1 LERVLPTDR
10 KHLLTAVTAMLPAMT
25 AEAARLDEAVAFPW
39 QSFELL
45 REVGVLPATLP
56 ESLGGLGFGYG
67 ADGAADLLHLFLL
80 LGQGSLSVTRLYE
93 AHANALQLICRYGR
107 EHIIARSAEDAASGE
122 LFALWVTDP
131 PTGGIRLRPSANG
144 FILEGD
150 KAFCSGAGVATR
162 ALITATAEDGTRM
175 LVVSL
180 APETRVKPSD
190 IKLQGMR
197 AAITGAIDLS
207 GMRVSEEHL
216 LGQPGDY
223 LKEPVFSAGAW
234 RGSAGA
240 LGALVALV
248 KIHRDEIRKRR
259 RDGDP
264 HQQAR
269 FGQLVMACE
278 TARLWMTQAAL
289 RGCLEDDTEE
299 AVVAYVNLARLAV
312 EAACLDAMRLT
323 QRGLGLGAF
332 VAGHPAERLCRDL
345 ATYLRQPAPD
355 ETLVKAA
362 QHYMHAELPGNL

>member
-1 LERVLPTDR
+1 MPTNR
-10 KHLLTAVTAMLPAMT
+10 KHLLAAVTAMLPAME
-25 AEAARLDEAVAFPW
+25 AEAARLDQAVAFPS

-45 REVGVLPATLP
+45 REAGAFQATLP
-56 ESLGGLGFGYG
+56 ASLGGLGFGYSTE
-67 ADGAADLLHLFLL
+67 GAADLLHLFLL
-80 LGQGSLSVTRLYE
+80 LGQGSLSVARLYE
-93 AHANALQLICRYGR
+93 AHVNALQLICRYGR
-107 EHIIARSAEDAASGE
+107 EQIIAQSAEDAASGK

-131 PTGGIRLRPSANG
+131 PTGEVMLRPISNG
-144 FILEGD
+144 FILEGG

-162 ALITATAEDGTRM
+162 ALITAAADDGTRM

-180 APETRVKPSD
+180 EPETRVKPSD

-197 AAITGAIDLS
+197 AAITGAVNLS
-207 GMRVSEEHL
+207 GMRVSEAHL

-240 LGALVALV
+240 LGALIALV
-248 KIHRDEIRKRR
+248 KIHRDEIRKRQ
-259 RDGDP
+259 RDQDP

-269 FGQLVMACE
+269 FGQLVTECE

-289 RGCLEDDTEE
+289 HGCLEDDTDE
-299 AVVAYVNLARLAV
+299 ADVAYINLARLAV

-332 VAGHPAERLCRDL
+332 VAGHPAERICRDL

-355 ETLVKAA
+355 ETLVRAA
-362 QHYMHAELPGNL
+362 QHYMHADLPGNL

>member
-1 LERVLPTDR
+1 
-10 KHLLTAVTAMLPAMT
+10 MLPAME
-25 AEAARLDEAVAFPW
+25 AEAARLDQVVAFPW

-45 REVGVLPATLP
+45 REAGALPATLP

-80 LGQGSLSVTRLYE
+80 LGQGSLSVARLYE
-93 AHANALQLICRYGR
+93 AHVNALQLICRYGS
-107 EHIIARSAEDAASGE
+107 EHLIARNAKDAASGE

-131 PTGGIRLRPSANG
+131 PTGAARLRHSSNG
-144 FILEGD
+144 FILQGG

-162 ALITATAEDGTRM
+162 ALITAAADDGIRM

-197 AAITGAIDLS
+197 AAITGAVDLS
-207 GMRVSEEHL
+207 GMRVSEESL

-248 KIHRDEIRKRR
+248 KIHREEIRNLR
-259 RDGDP
+259 RDEDP
-264 HQQAR
+264 HQQTR
-269 FGQLVMACE
+269 FGQLLMQCE

-289 RGCLEDDTEE
+289 RGCLEDDTDE

-312 EAACLDAMRLT
+312 ETACLDGMRLT

-332 VAGHPAERLCRDL
+332 VAGHPAERICRDL

-362 QHYMHAELPGNL
+362 QHYMQVELPGNL